1 MIRLDFT
8 QYSVVAVCDLC
19 PWRGI
24 GQDRANAWHLSAQH
38 EKSCHPDTTQAQ
50 QALSSYTHRHNRR
63 STLSNVTTN
72 RKDNAHGNH

>member
-8 QYSVVAVCDLC
+8 TCSVVAVCDQC
-19 PWRGI
+19 FWRWLAT
-24 GQDRANAWHLSAQH
+24 DRAAAWSAAAQH
-38 EKSCHPDTTQAQ
+38 EKSAHPDLTQAQ

-63 STLSNVTTN
+63 CTLSSVTTH